1 MSWFRV
7 VPDKSGAVTIGRYKE
22 QLVREVAFPLP
33 PLGEG
38 GHYLAKLQRPHDEA
52 PYPLASRVE
61 GRTLIWLVSLE
72 DTSDP
77 GEGLVEIRWDG
88 PNGETWKS
96 PQYAVRIAKGLADP
110 KEAPEAWAGFLQQV
124 NRDAGRAESAAD
136 RAEALEKGYTEAL
149 EKARAAAEDAW
160 QGKVSAETSA
170 KEAKADAQ
178 RAETAASTATQAA
191 QAAHT
196 AQGAAGQA
204 AQAAQT
210 AKEAAEQAQTGA
222 QEAQTGAE
230 TAKTEAQAAK
240 TAAEEAAKAA
250 QGAASTAQ
258 TAANTAQGAAAAA
271 ENAQQSVETL
281 ASQVQG
287 DADKVAAD
295 KAEAQKAAGDAL
307 GSQQEAQRQATAAQ
321 EAATSAGAAA
331 DRAAESKG
339 QAETART
346 GAEAAQTKAE
356 EAAQGVAADREQI
369 GANKS
374 GLEAAQQELTATKEQ
389 LAETKATLTTTQED
403 LKKAQR
409 AIQFQAELNQGQTW
423 DFEEDTQ
430 EAYQRQVPSG
440 AKAGAVMEWGGKTV
454 VWNQQWKALNR
465 TTQGVVMTAN
475 TDGTCNISGVFD
487 NSLGYGFFRC
497 GGKITWDRV
506 SQHVYLLVAP
516 KGFDRGFGVA
526 GYGGLSADA
535 SNLAVWKAPKAET
548 NWADSMCIVANKSD
562 TLNYQKLRFA
572 VIDLTLLFGPGNE
585 PTDTSDPRIAQIEAY
600 AAAHPEHNAGELVS
614 AQVDEMRVMG
624 ENLLPAKLSPNKTN
638 GVTCTANA
646 DGTYVF
652 NGTATGKASFVS
664 DGKLNLDGIVKL
676 VGCPP
681 GGSIATYSIVLPA
694 VARDTGNGAQTKNLK
709 NYKDRAVIEIGAGYT
724 CKNLVFR
731 PMVTRDLTATY
742 DDYSPYR
749 KPVVFPVPEAVREL
763 PGYGWSAGSV
773 ANTVEREENG
783 WQYVQRVGSVDLG
796 TLDWHDGGTGTR
808 ARRMFTRQPPDN
820 AKIPQDSSALSNL
833 VCPKYAPVTPN
844 NTWLCVK
851 EGIALNEANGIVL
864 VYDSAFSTA
873 ESLAAFKAHVTGV
886 PLYYELATPITTDIT
901 ALMGDSLAP
910 FSVEAGGSIT
920 LHHPKADEGFGID
933 VPAKIQYI
941 TKLSEVSANG

>member
-7 VPDKSGAVTIGRYKE
+7 TPDKSGAVTIGRYKE

-38 GHYLAKLQRPHDEA
+38 GHYLATLQRPHAEA

-61 GRTLIWLVSLE
+61 GQTLIWLVRLA

-170 KEAKADAQ
+170 KEAQADAQ

-191 QAAHT
+191 QVAHT

-222 QEAQTGAE
+222 QEA
-230 TAKTEAQAAK
+230 KTEAESARNDAQTAK

-250 QGAASTAQ
+250 HGAAS
-258 TAANTAQGAAAAA
+258 TAQGAAAAA
-271 ENAQQSVETL
+271 GNAQQSVEAL
-281 ASQVQG
+281 ASQVQR
-287 DADKVAAD
+287 DADEVAAD
-295 KAEAQKAAGDAL
+295 KAEAKKAAKDAL
-307 GSQQEAQRQATAAQ
+307 GSQQEAERQATAAQ

-346 GAEAAQTKAE
+346 GAEAAQAKAE

-389 LAETKATLTTTQED
+389 LSETKATLATTQAD

-409 AIQFQAELNQGQTW
+409 AIQFQAELTQGQVW

-454 VWNQQWKALNR
+454 GWNQLCDALPNPG
-465 TTQGVVMTAN
+465 TYKGVKVSVSNGKVSLSGTATDTMLVGVGYAAVTVSGHKYMATGLQGGSKNTFYVQGVNENNGYYNILDSTAIFAATGAKYRYN
-475 TDGTCNISGVFD
+475 LIAVSGTVFAHT
-487 NSLGYGFFRC
+487 FQPM
-497 GGKITWDRV
+497 V
-506 SQHVYLLVAP
+506 V
-516 KGFDRGFGVA
+516 
-526 GYGGLSADA
+526 
-535 SNLAVWKAPKAET
+535 
-548 NWADSMCIVANKSD
+548 
-562 TLNYQKLRFA
+562 
-572 VIDLTLLFGPGNE
+572 DLTLMFGPSNE

-600 AAAHPEHNAGELVS
+600 AAAHPEYNAGELMS
-614 AQVDEMRVMG
+614 ALVDEVRVAG
-624 ENLLPAKLSPNKTN
+624 KNVAQPISAFSKS
-638 GVTCTANA
+638 GVTMSVDK
-646 DGTYVF
+646 DGVYHF
-652 NGTATGKASFVS
+652 SGTATAVVS
-664 DGKLNLDGIVKL
+664 ATSKKFTL
-676 VGCPP
+676 P
-681 GGSIATYSIVLPA
+681 GGTYTVSVEAAFPANVYVSISSITALMVGPNTVKTGNFKGGSAYIYLYIGKGVVMDNVSIAFQAERGSTHTAYVPYQQPSTYPIP
-694 VARDTGNGAQTKNLK
+694 DT
-709 NYKDRAVIEIGAGYT
+709 
-724 CKNLVFR
+724 
-731 PMVTRDLTATY
+731 
-742 DDYSPYR
+742 
-749 KPVVFPVPEAVREL
+749 VRNL

-773 ANTVEREENG
+773 ANTVERTENG

-796 TLDWHDGGTGTR
+796 TLDWYDGGTGTS
-808 ARRMFTRQPPDN
+808 ARRMVTRQPPDN
-820 AKIPQDSSALSNL
+820 AKIPQKSSETPNV
-833 VCPKYAPVTPN
+833 VCPKYKPVTPDD
-844 NTWLCVK
+844 TWLGIK
-851 EGIALNEANGIVL
+851 EGISLNNGNASVL
-864 VYDSAFSTA
+864 VYDSAFAAA

-910 FSVEAGGSIT
+910 FAVEAGGSIT
-920 LHHPKADEGFGID
+920 LHHPKADEGFAID